1 MEKKELTKLLL
12 ADTLKEQMIIKDF
25 DKITIRRITDAAGVI
40 RPTFYN
46 YFRDK
51 YEVLEWIVDS
61 ELIGPMRELA
71 GGGKLKE
78 SLLHLF
84 KTVSENRDFY
94 RRAFCVTGQNGFSEM
109 MIRKIGVLIFEY
121 KKKNGLTINSE
132 NRLLTREVVAGR
144 FAVDIVTVENILSST
159 EFISATPEE
168 ELDAYVWL
176 VTHPLQQLING

>member
-1 MEKKELTKLLL
+1 
-12 ADTLKEQMIIKDF
+12 
-25 DKITIRRITDAAGVI
+25 
-40 RPTFYN
+40 
-46 YFRDK
+46 
-51 YEVLEWIVDS
+51 
-61 ELIGPMRELA
+61 
-71 GGGKLKE
+71 
-78 SLLHLF
+78 
-84 KTVSENRDFY
+84 
-94 RRAFCVTGQNGFSEM
+94 M

-121 KKKNGLTINSE
+121 MEKNGLTINSE